1 MDTRKLTRRGLIAGS
16 GATGLSA
23 ALAARGAAAPGTP
36 KSAARPASAIP
47 ASQAKPGGI
56 LVDYMGK
63 DPGELDPTAP
73 AALSNTV
80 VLAQHIYDPL
90 VRYDHDLQI
99 TPRLAESWEWTD
111 EVTLVFTLRQGIKFH
126 NERDVTVDDW
136 VYSLERYMDPTLGS
150 IGGQTLASLVA
161 SVTAKSPTELQVT
174 AIEPNVVLMAHL
186 ASTSASVVCKEEVEA
201 AGGVMKT
208 TACGTGPFMLDE
220 WSPNSNI
227 SYNKN
232 PAFWGTGLPYLD
244 GLRVQVI
251 PEEASVVAAL
261 RAGQLTRGFITKGE
275 NFDILSKESQLI
287 ASSDTPSD
295 QIIRLN
301 VNRYHALQDKRLRQ
315 AVSYAL
321 DRQQI
326 LDVVISGRGVVSGP
340 LSPALT
346 GYALPQDEV
355 EQLQKRDVERAKALL
370 LEAGYDGEDNRLS
383 LVILSIAGYS
393 GSLEVSQVV
402 QENLKDVGIDVEVRI
417 QEVGIWANARTE
429 TYDYDLSW
437 NGMGGPDPDLA
448 LWVQY
453 HSSSDVAKWIN
464 LNDPELDS
472 MLEAGR
478 TETDVAKRGQI
489 YQDLQRHMIEDVS
502 EIFLYSGSILD
513 VMQNTLQGYR
523 THPSYEISYETAWLN
538 D

>member
-1 MDTRKLTRRGLIAGS
+1 
-16 GATGLSA
+16 
-23 ALAARGAAAPGTP
+23 
-36 KSAARPASAIP
+36 
-47 ASQAKPGGI
+47 
-56 LVDYMGK
+56 
-63 DPGELDPTAP
+63 
-73 AALSNTV
+73 
-80 VLAQHIYDPL
+80 
-90 VRYDHDLQI
+90 
-99 TPRLAESWEWTD
+99 LAESWEWTD
-111 EVTLVFTLRQGIKFH
+111 PVTLVFTLRQGIKFH
-126 NERDVTVDDW
+126 NGRDLTVDDW
-136 VYSLERYMDPTLGS
+136 VYSLERYMDPALGS

-174 AIEPNVVLMAHL
+174 AIEPNVVLLAHL
-186 ASTSASVVCKEEVEA
+186 ASTSASVVCQEEVEA

-232 PAFWGTGLPYLD
+232 PAFWGSGLPYLD

-261 RAGQLTRGFITKGE
+261 RAGQLTRGFITRGE
-275 NFDILSKESQLI
+275 NFDILSQESQLV

-295 QIIRLN
+295 QMIRLN

-315 AVSYAL
+315 AVSYGL
-321 DRQQI
+321 DRLQV
-326 LDVVISGRGVVSGP
+326 LDVVSNGRGVVSGP

-402 QENLKDVGIDVEVRI
+402 QENLKEVGIDVEVRI

-429 TYDYDLSW
+429 TFEYDLSW

-464 LNDPELDS
+464 LNDPELDR

-478 TETDVAKRGQI
+478 IETDVAARGQI

-502 EIFLYSGSILD
+502 EIFIYSGSILD

-538 D
+538 E